1 MTSNSGNKHNVSN
14 VTLLDRTITNDKFD
28 SCLED
33 HMRIIIYNKE
43 AGTLCTLRNDA
54 ILGGEGDDVISG
66 TEKGETIY
74 GGNGNDNI
82 TGGKGDDII
91 YGNDGNDVIKGNQG
105 DDYISGGK
113 GDDSIYGNRG
123 SDVISGYSGND
134 RISGGEGDDIIYGD
148 AGNDNISGDE
158 GDDSIY
164 GGDGN
169 DVIKGNEG
177 DDILRGDIG
186 SDNLSGGSGKDVF
199 HYYKIDDSMF
209 NSPDKIIDFET
220 GSDTIDISALSQ
232 IKGNTIE
239 IKQVNHFSNQKN
251 EMIVHYNQSENL
263 TNLMLDCDGD
273 GKADFLIEIIGEI
286 NPIADIVT

>member
-1 MTSNSGNKHNVSN
+1 MTSDSDNKHNVSN
-14 VTLLDRTITNDKFD
+14 VTLLGRAITNDIFD

-33 HMRIIIYNKE
+33 HMRIVINNRE
-43 AGTLCTLRNDA
+43 AGALCTLRNDE
-54 ILGGEGDDVISG
+54 ILGGQEDDVISG

-82 TGGKGDDII
+82 SGDKGDDII
-91 YGNDGNDVIKGNQG
+91 YGNDG
-105 DDYISGGK
+105 Y
-113 GDDSIYGNRG
+113 
-123 SDVISGYSGND
+123 
-134 RISGGEGDDIIYGD
+134 
-148 AGNDNISGDE
+148 
-158 GDDSIY
+158 
-164 GGDGN
+164 
-169 DVIKGNEG
+169 
-177 DDILRGDIG
+177 DILIGGIG

-199 HYYKIDDSMF
+199 HYYQIDDSIF
-209 NSPDKIIDFET
+209 DSPDKIIDFET
-220 GSDTIDISALSQ
+220 GRDTIDISALSQ

-263 TNLMLDCDGD
+263 TSLMLDYNGD